1 MEKHTCAAR
10 LDALCRPGQTV
21 CPDWKRMKYIGWW
34 TLFFG
39 LVAYGYLFFN
49 ANFSHDSMISIYEES
64 PDMML
69 SFGRFLRPVYRLLRG
84 KFLLPAV
91 NGFLLLVFLWL
102 STYFITD
109 ILKLQKKLTVVLT
122 CGILVTNS
130 TVSLT
135 NATYLHDADAY
146 GLCLLLA
153 VLGVWA
159 ALRLRRG
166 ELIAAVLYFLSLGIY
181 QAYIQAAVYLLLI
194 LALVRLLR
202 GEKVS
207 AVYGETFRHLLPMAA
222 SMVLYFLAA
231 NLTQKLT
238 QVADAETYNSVGS
251 ALNLSV
257 ESLLERGYHFLE
269 ALDMWF
275 FYPVGHS
282 MPVQLGINLAMAA
295 LAAFFAISVCVSNKL
310 PKGNVWGALGVV
322 AAIPFGMN
330 FIIPISNFFHWIMVY
345 SFNLS
350 YVCALALCEL
360 REQTAG
366 EGKISRAA
374 RALCAALVCVLIYD
388 NCLYS
393 NEIALKKQLENDAT
407 LSAYTRI
414 IDRMEQTEDYVPGQ
428 TPVAI
433 LGLLGNG
440 PLNSYRV
447 GFSLNGTGVWFNFST
462 THPLSHQRYLDYY
475 LGYPVEFVTGAEL
488 EALKENPQVL
498 QMHPFPAADSIRMV
512 DGVLVILL
520 SYDMETA

>member
-21 CPDWKRMKYIGWW
+21 CLDWKRMKYIGWW

-251 ALNLSV
+251 AVSLSL
-257 ESLLERGYHFLE
+257 ESILERGYHFLE

-275 FYPVGHS
+275 FYPASHS
-282 MPVQLGINLAMAA
+282 RLVQLVVNLAMLA
-295 LAAFFAISVCVSNKL
+295 LAAYFAISVAVSNKL
-310 PKGNVWGALGVV
+310 SKGNVWGIVGMI

-330 FIIPISNFFHWIMVY
+330 FIIPVSNIFHWIMVY

-350 YVCALALCEL
+350 YVCVLALAEM
-360 REQTAG
+360 REQTPG
-366 EGKISRAA
+366 ERKFSRAA
-374 RALCAALVCVLIYD
+374 RALCAALACVLIYD
-388 NCLYS
+388 SCLYS

-407 LSAYTRI
+407 LSTYTRI
-414 IDRMEQTEDYVPGQ
+414 IDRMEQTEDYTPGK

-433 LGLLGNG
+433 LGLLGSG
-440 PLNSYRV
+440 PLNRYRP
-447 GFSLNGTGVWFNFST
+447 GLPHDGTGLWFNFST
-462 THPLSHQRYLDYY
+462 TQPLSHQRYLDYY
-475 LGYPVEFVTGAEL
+475 LGYPAQFVTGAAL
-488 EALKENPQVL
+488 EALKENEQVL
-498 QMHPFPAADSIRMV
+498 QMHPFPAKDSVQMV

-520 SYDMETA
+520 SSDMTTE